1 MLARSSACDSDA
13 YDLIVAGGT
22 LVDGTGAAGVRADL
36 GVRGDRIAAI
46 GDLATRSA
54 TRRVDARG
62 RVVCPG
68 FVDAHSHSDLSLLSD
83 GRGLSKVHQGV
94 TTEVVGNCGL
104 GVAPLESPSAI
115 AGVRDA
121 IYIVDPDPGV
131 AWTWTS
137 MAEYF
142 TRVETSGVALN
153 IAALA
158 GHLAMHASVVG
169 YANRQPTVDETRRM
183 QRLLDQALEQGAIGV
198 STGLMYAPIAYAD
211 MLELHALGEVVAR
224 YDRVFAM
231 HMRNYADH
239 LLAAVD
245 EALEVGVAT
254 GCRVQASHLTVVG
267 QRNWGTTATALAHMD
282 QARAE
287 GVRVRADI
295 YPYLAGS
302 ANLSQLLPAWAHE
315 GGTSSMVERLRTPA
329 DRERIRRE
337 WQTTL
342 VQRWDEVMICW
353 VREGGDASVVG
364 KRVAEIAAERGAEPD
379 ATVLDLIAAE
389 HGLINMIAFG
399 RSEDDLQAVLQ
410 HPDTLIGSDGLAVD
424 PHGPSGSG
432 HPHPRYYGCY
442 PRLLGRYVRD
452 QATLGLEDAIH
463 RSTGLVADTFGLR
476 DRGVLVGRAADVVVF
491 DPASVRDAATFLDPQ
506 QFPTGIDTVI
516 VNGTLVVAASQ
527 HTGARPG
534 RVLRST

>member
-1 MLARSSACDSDA
+1 
-13 YDLIVAGGT
+13 
-22 LVDGTGAAGVRADL
+22 
-36 GVRGDRIAAI
+36 
-46 GDLATRSA
+46 
-54 TRRVDARG
+54 
-62 RVVCPG
+62 
-68 FVDAHSHSDLSLLSD
+68 
-83 GRGLSKVHQGV
+83 
-94 TTEVVGNCGL
+94 
-104 GVAPLESPSAI
+104 
-115 AGVRDA
+115 
-121 IYIVDPDPGV
+121 
-131 AWTWTS
+131 
-137 MAEYF
+137 
-142 TRVETSGVALN
+142 
-153 IAALA
+153 
-158 GHLAMHASVVG
+158 
-169 YANRQPTVDETRRM
+169 VDETRRM

-211 MLELHALGEVVAR
+211 QAELHALGEVVAR

-239 LLAAVD
+239 LLDAVD

-254 GCRVQASHLTVVG
+254 GCRVQVSHLTVVG
-267 QRNWGTTATALAHMD
+267 QRNWGTTAAALAHMD
-282 QARAE
+282 QARAA

-302 ANLSQLLPAWAHE
+302 ANLSQLLPVWAHE
-315 GGTSSMVERLRTPA
+315 GGTPSMVERLRTPA
-329 DRERIRRE
+329 DRERIRRD

-353 VREGGDASVVG
+353 VRDGGNSSVVG
-364 KRVAEIAAERGAEPD
+364 KRVAEIAAERGTEPD

-389 HGLINMIAFG
+389 DGLINMIAFG

-476 DRGVLVGRAADVVVF
+476 DRGVLEVGRAADVVVF
-491 DPASVRDAATFLDPQ
+491 DPAAVQDAATFLDPQ

-516 VNGTLVVAASQ
+516 VNGTLVVNAGH